1 MPSTRAIGY
10 DYSGPL
16 TNVTDL
22 SEGSVIAYDYSGA
35 KAIATDS
42 SEGAP

>member
-1 MPSTRAIGY
+1 MSSTRAIGY

-16 TNVTDL
+16 TIVTDL
-22 SEGSVIAYDYSGA
+22 SDGNAIAYDYSGA